1 MKQSIFEISSLPSLR
16 YSIPVRNCFDAVNL
30 LKLQITVIS
39 YPMFQTK
46 ITFTLHNFHDYNSP
60 RLQFLSEMKY
70 PKAWSGWQSRVTI
83 LLKHLPIF
91 RSLYF
96 KFSRGNSSGLAAAE
110 RGICCQGTT
119 EPFLKGKLYIYIYI
133 YIYTSKYLSKQ
144 AHTWCPQSP
153 HLRKPWF
160 PDHDHRI
167 TTIET
172 EILEI
177 I

>member
-133 YIYTSKYLSKQ
+133 YIYLSKQ